1 MRSERISGLVLILF
15 SVLIMVES
23 RKYPIGTVDNPG
35 PGFLPMLLGFLLG
48 LMSLA
53 LWIKTWIKV
62 KTQIQKTSWPDRQGL
77 FKIIAIFIGIL
88 LFTILFEVTGYFLNI
103 FLLFLLLLRPI
114 GRQRWSMTLMIS
126 IGAVLV
132 SYLLFDWW
140 LKVPLPRGVWFQ

>member
-1 MRSERISGLVLILF
+1 
-15 SVLIMVES
+15 
-23 RKYPIGTVDNPG
+23 
-35 PGFLPMLLGFLLG
+35 MLLGFVLG

-53 LWIKTWIKV
+53 LLIKTWIKV

-77 FKIIAIFIGIL
+77 IKIIAIFIGIL
-88 LFTILFEVTGYFLNI
+88 LFTIFFEVTGYFLNI
-103 FLLFLLLLRPI
+103 FLLFLLLLRPV

-132 SYLLFDWW
+132 SDLLFDWW

>member
-35 PGFLPMLLGFLLG
+35 PGFLPMLLGFVLG

-77 FKIIAIFIGIL
+77 IKIIAIFIGIL